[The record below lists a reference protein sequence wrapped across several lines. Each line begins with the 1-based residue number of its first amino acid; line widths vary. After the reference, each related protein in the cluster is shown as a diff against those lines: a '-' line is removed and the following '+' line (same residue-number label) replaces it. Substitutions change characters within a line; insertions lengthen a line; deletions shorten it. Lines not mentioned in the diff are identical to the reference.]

1 MCLDSTCFVTGRH
14 TEYLCCFLNSKMGH
28 YMLKDAPT
36 TGTGDLLVSVQ
47 AVEPLR
53 VPTIDDGLNAK
64 FKVYLENRQERDI
77 ENTIFDLYGL
87 DEEEREFIRRRPL
100 TRSL

>member
-1 MCLDSTCFVTGRH
+1 MRINIFCKGAGLSGDGESVDNMGDFARRKVVWKRIGSILRFSHEEDDIMCLDSTCFATGRH

-47 AVEPLR
+47 AV
-53 VPTIDDGLNAK
+53 
-64 FKVYLENRQERDI
+64 
-77 ENTIFDLYGL
+77 
-87 DEEEREFIRRRPL
+87 
-100 TRSL
+100 

>member
-1 MCLDSTCFVTGRH
+1 MCLDSTCFATGRH

-47 AVEPLR
+47 AV
-53 VPTIDDGLNAK
+53 
-64 FKVYLENRQERDI
+64 
-77 ENTIFDLYGL
+77 
-87 DEEEREFIRRRPL
+87 
-100 TRSL
+100 